1 MTAEELGK
9 IILRHEMQ
17 CLELKE
23 SFNVECIETACAFT
37 NAHGG
42 FIVIGVDNDGN
53 PSKSQL
59 RFEGLRDYENK
70 ISTATEPS
78 VAVDAEKLEFGGR
91 DVIVLRVMENPIK
104 PVAYKGRCFIRK
116 GSVNHQMT
124 PSEIAECH
132 LKSTGSS
139 MDAVFV
145 PDATKDDLDME
156 VVRRYMRKAVMENR
170 RAFAGDEDPWRA
182 LVKLGL
188 VKSEIEITRAAYL
201 LFARNPQQRFSQ
213 AVIHAGA
220 FKAEG
225 AVILDS
231 HDSCGNI
238 QDQIEDA
245 LAFIQRNIRCAIV
258 VTGKAEHDRYWE
270 YPIEGLREA
279 LANAVCHRDYGLP
292 NNIQVKVL
300 EDRVVIM
307 NPGQLPFDM
316 SLEQLEDPDH
326 PSRPRNKLIA
336 QVFYDMHVIEQYGSG
351 IRRINSDC
359 DKNGSPYPVL
369 KSENGEFSIKF
380 LARTK
385 ESASKLGIDP
395 AKFGVLDKVDVAN
408 GATGP
413 KTGLKT
419 GLKGRARILEL
430 LRERPKITIA
440 ELIEETGLS
449 RNGVKWNIDKLKSE
463 GLVRRI
469 GPAKG
474 GHWEVMDGEP

>member
-1 MTAEELGK
+1 M
-9 IILRHEMQ
+9 
-17 CLELKE
+17 
-23 SFNVECIETACAFT
+23 
-37 NAHGG
+37 
-42 FIVIGVDNDGN
+42 IGVDNDGN
-53 PSKSQL
+53 PSKHQL

-78 VAVDAEKLEFGGR
+78 VAVDAEKLEFCGR

-170 RAFAGDEDPWRA
+170 RAFADDEDPWRA

-188 VKSEIEITRAAYL
+188 VKSETEITRAAYL

-220 FKAEG
+220 FKAE
-225 AVILDS
+225 A
-231 HDSCGNI
+231 
-238 QDQIEDA
+238 
-245 LAFIQRNIRCAIV
+245 
-258 VTGKAEHDRYWE
+258 
-270 YPIEGLREA
+270 
-279 LANAVCHRDYGLP
+279 
-292 NNIQVKVL
+292 
-300 EDRVVIM
+300 
-307 NPGQLPFDM
+307 
-316 SLEQLEDPDH
+316 
-326 PSRPRNKLIA
+326 
-336 QVFYDMHVIEQYGSG
+336 
-351 IRRINSDC
+351 
-359 DKNGSPYPVL
+359 
-369 KSENGEFSIKF
+369 
-380 LARTK
+380 
-385 ESASKLGIDP
+385 
-395 AKFGVLDKVDVAN
+395 AN

-419 GLKGRARILEL
+419 GLKGRARILEM

-449 RNGVKWNIDKLKSE
+449 RNGVKWNIDKLKAA
-463 GLVRRI
+463 GLVRRV

-474 GHWEVMDGEP
+474 GCWEVVDGEP